1 MTEHLTFLLYKE
13 IMFLYKLKWVK
24 KEKSYFCLL
33 FLNLKYFRTTKKKR
47 SFFPFLSIKFCIFF
61 VDFILLISLDKCITC
76 SAQIHILKK
85 IIHNILG
92 SISQKFNNQHQ
103 MYFHMFHLISGNITY
118 VINLSNDFTLC
129 WRHNELYVFLLN

>member
-1 MTEHLTFLLYKE
+1 
-13 IMFLYKLKWVK
+13 MFLYKLKWVK

-33 FLNLKYFRTTKKKR
+33 FLNLKYFRTTKKVK
-47 SFFPFLSIKFCIFF
+47 FFPLFVNTILHFF

-103 MYFHMFHLISGNITY
+103 MYFSHVSLNISQYHLCNQLIKWFYPVLTSQWIVRIST
-118 VINLSNDFTLC
+118 
-129 WRHNELYVFLLN
+129 ELVSWVLHKNPIK